1 MADKTAKTAKAAKP
15 VKPTKPVKT
24 AKPVASAK
32 PTKAAK
38 PTKPA
43 VAPSPVEKRHGAISR
58 ETAETKVK
66 VELALDGKGKCKAD
80 TGIGMLDHLIEQIA
94 RHGLFDIT
102 VEAKGD
108 LKVGYHHTV
117 EDVAKCLG
125 QAFDQA
131 LGNRGGI
138 SRMGHAIVP
147 LDEVLSMVA
156 VDFSGRGFAVIEVP
170 LEGKDISGLDTDLI
184 RHFLQTFA
192 TEAKCNLHA
201 RLLAKG
207 NDHHRVEALFKALAR
222 SLDSATRVDERLGGE
237 VPSTK
242 GTTK

>member
-1 MADKTAKTAKAAKP
+1 MADKTAKTAKATKTSKPAKP
-15 VKPTKPVKT
+15 I
-24 AKPVASAK
+24 K
-32 PTKAAK
+32 PTKAPKAAK
-38 PTKPA
+38 
-43 VAPSPVEKRHGAISR
+43 KRQAIVSR

-66 VELALDGKGKCKAD
+66 VELALDGRGKCKAN

-102 VEAKGD
+102 IEAAGD
-108 LKVGYHHTV
+108 LKVGHHHTL

-131 LGNRGGI
+131 LGERRGI
-138 SRMGHAIVP
+138 VRMGNAVVP
-147 LDEVLSMVA
+147 MDEALSLVALD
-156 VDFSGRGFAVIEVP
+156 FGGRGFAVVEVP
-170 LEGKDISGLDTDLI
+170 LEGRDISGMDTDLI

-192 TEAKCNLHA
+192 TEAKLNLHA

-207 NDHHRVEALFKALAR
+207 NDHHRVESLFKALAR
-222 SLDSATRVDERLGGE
+222 SLDMATRIDEGVGSE